1 MPASTRFAVS
11 IHLLTA
17 LAYND
22 GKPLASEVI
31 AGSASTNPAVVRR
44 LFSHLTHAGLV
55 RAQLGQGGGFVLAK
69 PAAEITLLQIFRAV
83 EDLDLFPHHRTP
95 PSADCIIGRHILAAL
110 EAPLARVERAFLAE
124 LGRTSLADIVADV
137 RDRIALV

>member
-17 LAYND
+17 LAYTD

-31 AGSASTNPAVVRR
+31 AGSASTNAAVVRR
-44 LFSHLTHAGLV
+44 LFSQLAEAGLV
-55 RAQLGQGGGFVLAK
+55 RAQLGQGGGFALAK
-69 PAAEITLLQIFRAV
+69 SAEEITLLQIFRAV
-83 EDLDLFPHHRTP
+83 EDAELFPGPRSP
-95 PSADCIIGRHILAAL
+95 PSADCVVGRHILAAMQ
-110 EAPLARVERAFLAE
+110 APLARVERAFAAE
-124 LGRTSLADIVADV
+124 LARISLADIVADV